1 MEMNNP
7 SHPGE
12 VIKEWL
18 IEDEDGNRINSI
30 KEVAETLCVHR
41 TTLHRILSGVM
52 AVSTEV
58 AVALESI
65 NCGDAELWLTMQ
77 VKYDLFQYKS
87 QEVA

>member
-1 MEMNNP
+1 MEIFNP

-12 VIKEWL
+12 VIKAWL
-18 IEDEDGNRINSI
+18 IEDEDGNKINTV
-30 KEVAETLCVHR
+30 KEVAETLGIHR
-41 TTLHRILSGVM
+41 TTLHRILSGAM

-65 NCGDAELWLTMQ
+65 ECGDAKLWLTMQ
-77 VKYDLFQYKS
+77 MNYDLFQYKS